1 MKHWKSNIY
10 HNGIFKGKNKVS
22 RGIFCYYNSQYLGG
36 FVRRIRTPLIILIA
50 IAGILGFFQN
60 CTPSVPFGHTDH
72 FQSLVNS
79 TEFPY
84 EVNIDQVAYMS
95 CSEQEDV
102 YNDGAFFTFRF
113 GAFRTHG
120 IRVTPEYRNHIEKV
134 DEEDVPYALQQSASS
149 RGLKLQGAIRTMDNL
164 QLMYVDG
171 ENGEKGLEGSDYSNF
186 FPEMGDPVLSQ
197 ALWYMNPNDY
207 LRNYVAAQFPDE
219 YRFASE
225 VQFMKSQLMENDLRN
240 FFGSRGI
247 LTVTFAQNG
256 EIKPIGLGSIDY
268 LNRIN
273 TDPNSPSNGNGGG
286 NGGSGVGGSGSNP
299 SGGSG
304 GSGGTIDPGGSGASG
319 GGGGGGNSVQ
329 KPVFTAANLDVR
341 SNVFGAAV
349 QPKFKQPP
357 KIIVP
362 DNQNQPVIEQD
373 PGPDM
378 PPRILS
384 SVRDV
389 IIDERLSTRPTPEWI
404 CPKELSFMIVLP
416 EDAIYQDE
424 DSNTITRCNMNPDPL
439 NPNADEKKLYD
450 IARQSIYAEDF
461 YIDLRNRCVVPKP
474 GVANEGSC
482 YGINENTS
490 MTRPIAYDDYDSVG
504 CGFGVG
510 QKVCP
515 HYVSVCY
522 RRYE

>member
-10 HNGIFKGKNKVS
+10 HNGIFNGKNKVS

-50 IAGILGFFQN
+50 IAGVLGFFQN

-247 LTVTFAQNG
+247 LTVTFAENG
-256 EIKPIGLGSIDY
+256 EIKPIGPGNIDY
-268 LNRIN
+268 LNQVSDEPI
-273 TDPNSPSNGNGGG
+273 PPG
-286 NGGSGVGGSGSNP
+286 GGSGEGQKL
-299 SGGSG
+299 
-304 GSGGTIDPGGSGASG
+304 D
-319 GGGGGGNSVQ
+319 VQ
-329 KPVFTAANLDVR
+329 TSSFSTANLDVR

-378 PPRILS
+378 PPRVLS

-389 IIDERLSTRPTPEWI
+389 IIDQRLNTRPSPEWI